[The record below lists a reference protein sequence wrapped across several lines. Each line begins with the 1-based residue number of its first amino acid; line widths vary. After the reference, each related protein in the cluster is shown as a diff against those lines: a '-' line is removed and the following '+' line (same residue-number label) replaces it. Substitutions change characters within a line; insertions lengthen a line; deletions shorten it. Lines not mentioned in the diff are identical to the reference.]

1 MRPAVKLI
9 KLAVIWLAIALLSVL
24 ANNLQWPFASE
35 LRFVFWGYLLLLI
48 FISLIDYLAIRA
60 QPQLSVLRSLPPH
73 LALGVKQAVELRLN
87 NQSAHAL
94 KLTVSDS
101 PPDQL
106 HLEGLPVAL
115 NIRPGEY
122 ALVRYYV
129 TAVQRGPALF
139 EKVCCRVVSRMQLWE
154 KNFYYAQSQQS
165 KVYPNYKPLFRS
177 SVINSEQLFA
187 DLGIHLRQ
195 RRGEGTDFRQLRDF
209 RKGDSLRQIDWR
221 ASSRFHRPISRE
233 YQEEK
238 DQQIIF
244 MLDCGRRMRTREG
257 DISHFDHALNALLLS
272 AFIALRQ
279 GDGVGLLSFA
289 GQTRWIPPVKGREQ
303 ISHLLEQI
311 YDLDSSIETSDF
323 IDVSQQLISRHSK
336 RSLVILIS
344 SLEPQDKDDLT
355 QAVRLLS
362 RHHLVIVAS
371 MRQQVIRDAQE
382 REVVSLDDALSLCGA
397 VDYQQKQSAMLTE
410 LRSDH
415 VIVVD
420 TLPST
425 MHAALVTEYL
435 AVKRSGKF

>member
-9 KLAVIWLAIALLSVL
+9 KLALLWLVIALFSVI
-24 ANNLQWPFASE
+24 ANILQWPFAAE
-35 LRFVFWGYLLLLI
+35 LGYVFWGFLMLLMV
-48 FISLIDYLAIRA
+48 ISLIDYLALRIR
-60 QPQLSVLRSLPPH
+60 PLLTVERSLEPH
-73 LALGVKQAVELRLN
+73 LALGVKQAVNLRIS
-87 NQSAHAL
+87 NQSDHSIQLA
-94 KLTVSDS
+94 VSDS
-101 PPDQL
+101 PPAQL
-106 HLEGLPVAL
+106 QIQGLPVEL
-115 NIRPGEY
+115 DIKSGEF
-122 ALVRYYV
+122 ADVRYYV
-129 TAVQRGPALF
+129 TAIRRGPAEF
-139 EKVCCRVVSRMQLWE
+139 SKVCCRVISRMQLWE
-154 KNFYYAQSQQS
+154 KNFYYAQPQQS
-165 KVYPNYKPLFRS
+165 KVYPNYKPLFSS
-177 SVINSEQLFA
+177 SVINSEQLYA
-187 DLGIHLRQ
+187 DLGVHLNQ

-209 RKGDSLRQIDWR
+209 REGDSLRQIDWR
-221 ASSRFHRPISRE
+221 ASARFHRPISRE

-244 MLDCGRRMRTREG
+244 MLDCGRRMRAREG

-289 GQTRWIPPVKGREQ
+289 GQARWIPPVKGRGQ
-303 ISHLLEQI
+303 ITQLLEQI

-344 SLEPQDKDDLT
+344 SLEPEDKDDLT

-382 REVVSLDDALSLCGA
+382 MEVISLGDALSFCGA
-397 VDYQQKQSAMLTE
+397 VNHQQKQAAMLTE
-410 LRSDH
+410 LRSDN
-415 VIVVD
+415 VIVID

-425 MHAALVTEYL
+425 MHSALVTEYMAL
-435 AVKRSGKF
+435 KRSGIF